1 MYIVDRRS
9 NLNELMTR
17 LVSIWN
23 HKMWVSK
30 PRDTVRKEIQ
40 LHTVGQKRPFW
51 P

>member
-23 HKMWVSK
+23 HKMSVK
-30 PRDTVRKEIQ
+30 AVDTVRKEIQ
-40 LHTVGQKRPFW
+40 LHTVGQKGRFGHS
-51 P
+51 

>member
-1 MYIVDRRS
+1 MCIVDRRS

-30 PRDTVRKEIQ
+30 PWDTVRKEIQ
-40 LHTVGQKRPFW
+40 LHTVGQKRPLW